1 MIEEDLDAL
10 AALFHADGEGLP
22 RQDVDRILNPLHEL
36 LTVLQ
41 IDTPILIDNFKQ
53 VSHLASESFPA
64 MSCRVSGIWSRP
76 SSSRTSSRQASLQ
89 DDASSLP

>member
-22 RQDVDRILNPLHEL
+22 RQDVDRILNPIHEL

-41 IDTPILIDNFKQ
+41 IDTPILVDNFKQ
-53 VSHLASESFPA
+53 ARRPCMVPLLPALLPLINLTSETGDGMRGKA
-64 MSCRVSGIWSRP
+64 AAV
-76 SSSRTSSRQASLQ
+76 L
-89 DDASSLP
+89 